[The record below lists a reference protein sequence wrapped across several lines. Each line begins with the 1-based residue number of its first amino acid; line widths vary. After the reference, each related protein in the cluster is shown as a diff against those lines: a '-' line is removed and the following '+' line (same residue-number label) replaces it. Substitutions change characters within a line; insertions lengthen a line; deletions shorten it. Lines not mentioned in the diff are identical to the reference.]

1 MLKSHKGDV
10 WIINISDN
18 PTRIYDS
25 TSVLGLTNIK
35 YDWIEVEDI
44 NDVIIIR

>member
-1 MLKSHKGDV
+1 MLKSHKCDV

-25 TSVLGLTNIK
+25 TSVLELTNIK